1 MSRAWAE
8 AHDVTTPA
16 DFVGAREETYAS
28 RHANGTGPFVLE
40 SFEPRGG
47 WVMVRNPDWWGT
59 ADYPHNIDR
68 IVHVPKADPEN
79 VAALLDGEIDLLQ
92 TVPYWALD
100 QIRSHPELKLAYQ
113 AEAAHDVLRPRSGQ
127 RRAAL
132 VQHQGAQPVQGQTGA
147 RRPWP
152 TPWT

>member
-1 MSRAWAE
+1 MSKAWAQ
-8 AHDVTTPA
+8 AHDVTKPA

-59 ADYPHNIDR
+59 AEYPHNVDR
-68 IVHVPKADPEN
+68 VVHVAKVDPEN
-79 VAALLDGEIDLLQ
+79 VAALLEGEIDLLQ
-92 TVPYWALD
+92 IPPYWALRADPPRPRAEARLQD
-100 QIRSHPELKLAYQ
+100 Q
-113 AEAAHDVLRPRSGQ
+113 AAHDVLRPRSGQ

-132 VQHQGAQPVQGQTGA
+132 VQHQGAEPVQGQAGA
-147 RRPWP
+147 
-152 TPWT
+152 